1 MGGRMATRTTMA
13 GGCFLTLGLLGGF
26 VAGILLRNPMQ
37 GVLIGLAAG
46 TALALAVWMIDR
58 WRA

>member
-1 MGGRMATRTTMA
+1 MA

-37 GVLIGLAAG
+37 GVLVGLAVG
-46 TALALAVWMIDR
+46 TALALAVWLIDR
-58 WRA
+58 RRA

>member
-1 MGGRMATRTTMA
+1 MGADMATRTTMA
-13 GGCFLTLGLLGGF
+13 GGCFLTIGLLGGF

-37 GVLIGLAAG
+37 GVLVGFAAG
-46 TALALAVWMIDR
+46 AALALVVWLIDR